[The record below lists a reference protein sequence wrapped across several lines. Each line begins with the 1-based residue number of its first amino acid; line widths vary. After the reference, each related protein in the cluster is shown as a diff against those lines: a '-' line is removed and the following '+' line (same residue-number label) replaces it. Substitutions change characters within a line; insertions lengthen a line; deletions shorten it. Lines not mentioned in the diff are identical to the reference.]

1 MKNKFTSILAGSMS
15 LLLGISSVSSISQV
29 SAEGNGGNSEGSSPK
44 LHLDSDLLSDDILTV
59 IVELEEEAV
68 LQAKQQGRTQSEFRL
83 SVERERILNELA
95 AAGGQAEV
103 NQEYDQLF
111 SGFSVDLSESDIG
124 KLLMIEGVKSVYPDQ
139 EYEVTD
145 TQQFDVNEVT
155 PEMLDS
161 APYIEAFEAWDTGY
175 TGKGVTVAVIDT
187 GVDYTH
193 PDLVHAFGDYKGW
206 DFVDNDDDPQETLI
220 GDVLNPSL
228 ATNHGTHVAGTI
240 AGNGQIK
247 GVAPDANLLAY
258 RVLGPGGS
266 GTTSDVV
273 AAIERAVE
281 DGVDIM
287 NLSLGATVNNPDFP
301 TSIALDTAMGEGVV
315 AVTANGNA
323 GPQNWTAG
331 SPGTSRDAISVG
343 ATQLPY
349 NVFEASVNTESAQVF
364 PSIEVMG
371 YPGEDALLALNGQT
385 LEYVYAGLGSPE
397 EFASLDVEG
406 KIALIQRGEYPFV
419 EKAQNAAE
427 AGAVGAILFNNV
439 AGTQP
444 EIPGMAVPTLM
455 ASLEDG
461 QKLLQDLENG
471 FNTVTIEAS
480 FSHIVGETVADFSS
494 RGPVMTNWMIKPD
507 VVAPGVSIISTVP
520 GPAYASLQG
529 TSMAAP
535 HVAGAAALILE
546 AHPDWSVDFVKAAL
560 MNTAEQLT
568 DREGQVYPHNT
579 QGAGSVRV
587 LQAIEAETLII
598 PGSHSFGV
606 FEKQKGREVRRQS
619 FEIHNL
625 SDSRKRHTVS
635 FSGNNGIKVSN
646 SNNLNIQAGRSNS
659 FNFNVQV
666 DASNLEPGYVEGT
679 FTISDGVKSY
689 DVPTIL
695 FIQEPDFPL
704 LNDVQF
710 GLMDGLLVGLANL
723 TTDVDQ
729 FSLRVRNADTGELLT
744 ETAVSQ
750 NVPRGEHFFVWDM
763 LIDGQPLGP
772 GNYALNP
779 TAVLGGRETELD
791 GAVLTVGP

>member
-1 MKNKFTSILAGSMS
+1 MKNKFTSIFAGSMS

-29 SAEGNGGNSEGSSPK
+29 SAEGNGGNSEGSGPK

-68 LQAKQQGRTQSEFRL
+68 LQAKQQGRSQSEFRL

-124 KLLMIEGVKSVYPDQ
+124 KLLMIDGVKSVYPDQ

-175 TGKGVTVAVIDT
+175 TGKGVTVSVIDT

-240 AGNGQIK
+240 AANGGIK

-710 GLMDGLLVGLANL
+710 GLMDGLLLGLANL

>member
-193 PDLVHAFGDYKGW
+193 PALVHAFGDYKGW

-220 GDVLNPSL
+220 EDVLNPAL

-281 DGVDIM
+281 DGADIM

-560 MNTAEQLT
+560 T
-568 DREGQVYPHNT
+568 
-579 QGAGSVRV
+579 
-587 LQAIEAETLII
+587 
-598 PGSHSFGV
+598 
-606 FEKQKGREVRRQS
+606 
-619 FEIHNL
+619 
-625 SDSRKRHTVS
+625 
-635 FSGNNGIKVSN
+635 
-646 SNNLNIQAGRSNS
+646 
-659 FNFNVQV
+659 
-666 DASNLEPGYVEGT
+666 
-679 FTISDGVKSY
+679 
-689 DVPTIL
+689 
-695 FIQEPDFPL
+695 
-704 LNDVQF
+704 
-710 GLMDGLLVGLANL
+710 
-723 TTDVDQ
+723 
-729 FSLRVRNADTGELLT
+729 
-744 ETAVSQ
+744 
-750 NVPRGEHFFVWDM
+750 
-763 LIDGQPLGP
+763 
-772 GNYALNP
+772 
-779 TAVLGGRETELD
+779 
-791 GAVLTVGP
+791 

>member
-1 MKNKFTSILAGSMS
+1 MKNKFTSIFAGSMS
-15 LLLGISSVSSISQV
+15 LLLGISSVSSISKV
-29 SAEGNGGNSEGSSPK
+29 SAEGNGGNSEGSGPK

-68 LQAKQQGRTQSEFRL
+68 LQAKQQGRSQSEFRL

-155 PEMLDS
+155 PEMLDT
-161 APYIEAFEAWDTGY
+161 APYIEAFEAWDAGY

-220 GDVLNPSL
+220 EDVLNPAL
-228 ATNHGTHVAGTI
+228 ATNHGTHVAGTV
-240 AGNGQIK
+240 AANGQIK

-281 DGVDIM
+281 DGADIM

-315 AVTANGNA
+315 AITANGNA
-323 GPQNWTAG
+323 GPQNWTVG

-349 NVFEASVNTESAQVF
+349 NVFSASVTTGSSIEY

-371 YPGEDALLALNGQT
+371 YPSEEDLLALDGQT
-385 LEYVYAGLGSPE
+385 LEFVYAGLGSPE
-397 EFASLDVEG
+397 EFASVDVEG

-471 FNTVTIEAS
+471 FNTVTLAAS
-480 FSHIVGETVADFSS
+480 FSHVVGETVADFSS
-494 RGPVMTNWMIKPD
+494 KGPVMTNWMIKPD

-568 DREGQVYPHNT
+568 DRNGQVYPHNT

-606 FEKQKGREVRRQS
+606 FDKQKGREVRRQS

-646 SNNLNIQAGRSNS
+646 GNNLNIQAGRSNS

-689 DVPTIL
+689 DLPTIL

-710 GLMDGLLVGLANL
+710 GLLGGLLVGLANL

>member
-1 MKNKFTSILAGSMS
+1 M
-15 LLLGISSVSSISQV
+15 
-29 SAEGNGGNSEGSSPK
+29 
-44 LHLDSDLLSDDILTV
+44 
-59 IVELEEEAV
+59 
-68 LQAKQQGRTQSEFRL
+68 
-83 SVERERILNELA
+83 
-95 AAGGQAEV
+95 
-103 NQEYDQLF
+103 
-111 SGFSVDLSESDIG
+111 
-124 KLLMIEGVKSVYPDQ
+124 
-139 EYEVTD
+139 
-145 TQQFDVNEVT
+145 
-155 PEMLDS
+155 
-161 APYIEAFEAWDTGY
+161 
-175 TGKGVTVAVIDT
+175 
-187 GVDYTH
+187 
-193 PDLVHAFGDYKGW
+193 

-220 GDVLNPSL
+220 EDVLNPAL

-240 AGNGQIK
+240 AANGQIK

-281 DGVDIM
+281 DGADIM

-323 GPQNWTAG
+323 GPQNWTVG

-397 EFASLDVEG
+397 EFASVDVEG

-480 FSHIVGETVADFSS
+480 FSYIVGETVADFSS

-666 DASNLEPGYVEGT
+666 DASNLEPGYVEAT

-723 TTDVDQ
+723 TTDVD
-729 FSLRVRNADTGELLT
+729 
-744 ETAVSQ
+744 
-750 NVPRGEHFFVWDM
+750 
-763 LIDGQPLGP
+763 
-772 GNYALNP
+772 
-779 TAVLGGRETELD
+779 
-791 GAVLTVGP
+791 

>member
-1 MKNKFTSILAGSMS
+1 MKNKFTSIFAGSMS

-29 SAEGNGGNSEGSSPK
+29 SAEGNGGNSEGSGPK

-68 LQAKQQGRTQSEFRL
+68 LQAKQQGRSQSEFRL

-161 APYIEAFEAWDTGY
+161 APYIEAFEAWDAGY

-240 AGNGQIK
+240 AANGGIK

-281 DGVDIM
+281 DGADIM

-323 GPQNWTAG
+323 GPQNWTVG

-397 EFASLDVEG
+397 EFASVDVEG

-471 FNTVTIEAS
+471 FNTVTLAAS
-480 FSHIVGETVADFSS
+480 FSHVVGETVADFSS
-494 RGPVMTNWMIKPD
+494 RGPVMTNWLIKPD

-598 PGSHSFGV
+598 PGSHSFGI
-606 FEKQKGREVRRQS
+606 FNKQKGREVRRQS

-635 FSGNNGIKVSN
+635 FSGNSGIKVSN

-666 DASNLEPGYVEGT
+666 DASNLTPGYVEGT

>member
-1 MKNKFTSILAGSMS
+1 MKNKFTSIFAGSMS

-29 SAEGNGGNSEGSSPK
+29 SAEGNGGNSEGSVPK
-44 LHLDSDLLSDDILTV
+44 LHLDSDLLSDEILTV

-68 LQAKQQGRTQSEFRL
+68 LQAKQQGRSQSEFRL

-111 SGFSVDLSESDIG
+111 SGFSVELSESDIG

-161 APYIEAFEAWDTGY
+161 APYIEAFEAWDAGY
-175 TGKGVTVAVIDT
+175 TGEGVTVAVIDT

-220 GDVLNPSL
+220 EDVLNPAL

-240 AGNGQIK
+240 AANGQIK
-247 GVAPDANLLAY
+247 GVAPDASLLAY

-281 DGVDIM
+281 DGADIM

-323 GPQNWTAG
+323 GPQNWTVG

-349 NVFEASVNTESAQVF
+349 NVFDASVHTESAQVF

-371 YPGEDALLALNGQT
+371 YPSEDALLALNGQT
-385 LEYVYAGLGSPE
+385 LEYVYAGLGSRE
-397 EFASLDVEG
+397 DFSSIDVEG

-471 FNTVTIEAS
+471 FNTVTLSAS
-480 FSHIVGETVADFSS
+480 FSHVVGETVADFSS
-494 RGPVMTNWMIKPD
+494 RGPVMNNWMIKPD
-507 VVAPGVSIISTVP
+507 IVAPGVSIVSTVP

-546 AHPDWSVDFVKAAL
+546 AHPDWSVDYVKAAL

-568 DREGQVYPHNT
+568 DRNGQVYPHNT

-598 PGSHSFGV
+598 PGSHSFGI
-606 FEKQKGREVRRQS
+606 FNKQNGKEVRRQS

-625 SDSRKRHTVS
+625 SSSRKRHTVS
-635 FSGNNGIKVSN
+635 FTGNSGIKVSN
-646 SNNLNIQAGRSNS
+646 SNNLNIPAGKSNT

-666 DASNLEPGYVEGT
+666 DASNLTPGYVEGT
-679 FTISDGVKSY
+679 FLISDGIKTY
-689 DVPTIL
+689 EVPTIL
-695 FIQEPDFPL
+695 FIHEPDFPL

-744 ETAVSQ
+744 ETSVSQ

-779 TAVLGGRETELD
+779 TAVLGERVTELD

>member
-1 MKNKFTSILAGSMS
+1 MKNKFTSIFAGSMS

-29 SAEGNGGNSEGSSPK
+29 SAEGNGGNSEGSGPK

-68 LQAKQQGRTQSEFRL
+68 LQAKQQGRSQSQFRL

-111 SGFSVDLSESDIG
+111 SGFAVELSKSDIG

-139 EYEVTD
+139 EYKVTD

-155 PEMLDS
+155 PEMLNT
-161 APYIEAFEAWDTGY
+161 APYIEAFEAWDAGY

-220 GDVLNPSL
+220 EDVLNPAL

-240 AGNGQIK
+240 AANGQIK

-281 DGVDIM
+281 DGADIM

-323 GPQNWTAG
+323 GPQNWTVG

-371 YPGEDALLALNGQT
+371 YPSEDALLALNGQT

-397 EFASLDVEG
+397 EFASVDVEG

-606 FEKQKGREVRRQS
+606 FEKQKGREVQRQS

-635 FSGNNGIKVSN
+635 FSGNSGIKVSN

-779 TAVLGGRETELD
+779 TAVLGERVTELD